1 MTSNFLIFTSKN
13 QGGLVRPAA
22 VPLSPIPRGPRPH
35 RKNNAVF
42 QPWFTHTKGTFA
54 PTKMSY
60 EGKFPFVYSPTLNS
74 KNHVNYNCLSK

>member
-42 QPWFTHTKGTFA
+42 QPCFPFA
-54 PTKMSY
+54 PAFILTVEIFFGLISMFKQAY
-60 EGKFPFVYSPTLNS
+60 
-74 KNHVNYNCLSK
+74 VNV